1 MAISTHEKV
10 EGPERV
16 HHQAVG
22 RSGGMGK
29 RRRAKPQPP
38 MTPMI
43 DVTFQLLL
51 FFIMTFEFRQSEGM
65 IPGTLPTGPIVDPR
79 VLPPLPVDPIRIRLI
94 PSADRLSAS
103 YEMSGI
109 PAAIR
114 SPGQLGELLRS
125 RQEQIGSREVPI
137 VIFPSDDV
145 PWKYVVEA
153 FNQAKKARFEKI
165 GFGKVL

>member
-10 EGPERV
+10 EGPEKV

-22 RSGGMGK
+22 RGGGNGK

-65 IPGTLPTGPIVDPR
+65 IPGTLPGN
-79 VLPPLPVDPIRIRLI
+79 VLPYGHIDQPDPIRIRLI
-94 PSADRLSAS
+94 PSADRQSAS
-103 YEMSGI
+103 YEMSGV
-109 PAAIR
+109 PAAVR
-114 SPGQLGELLRS
+114 SPGQLGKLLQS
-125 RQEQIGSREVPI
+125 RQEMIGSREVPI

-153 FNQAKKARFEKI
+153 FNQAKKARFDKI

>member
-22 RSGGMGK
+22 GGGTGK
-29 RRRAKPQPP
+29 RRSRKPQPP

-65 IPGTLPTGPIVDPR
+65 IPGTLPGN
-79 VLPPLPVDPIRIRLI
+79 LPPYGHIVGRPDPIRIRLI
-94 PSADRLSAS
+94 PSADCLSAS
-103 YEMSGI
+103 YEMSGV
-109 PAAIR
+109 PAAVR
-114 SPGQLGELLRS
+114 SPGKLGELLQS
-125 RQEQIGSREVPI
+125 RQEMIGSREVPI

-153 FNQAKKARFEKI
+153 FNQAKKARFDKI

>member
-29 RRRAKPQPP
+29 RRTAKPQTP

-65 IPGTLPTGPIVDPR
+65 IPGTLPVIDDGLITRADPPVGAGPDPYSPDS
-79 VLPPLPVDPIRIRLI
+79 L
-94 PSADRLSAS
+94 
-103 YEMSGI
+103 GG
-109 PAAIR
+109 PAV
-114 SPGQLGELLRS
+114 GQLRDVGNPCGDQES
-125 RQEQIGSREVPI
+125 R
-137 VIFPSDDV
+137 
-145 PWKYVVEA
+145 
-153 FNQAKKARFEKI
+153 
-165 GFGKVL
+165 

>member
-1 MAISTHEKV
+1 MAISTDEKV
-10 EGPERV
+10 EGGERV
-16 HHQAVG
+16 HHAVG
-22 RSGGMGK
+22 RRGGIGK
-29 RRRAKPQPP
+29 RGSAKPQPP

-65 IPGTLPTGPIVDPR
+65 IPGTLPGGTIVSPG
-79 VLPPLPVDPIRIRLI
+79 VLPTVDPIRIRLI
-94 PSADRLSAS
+94 PSADGQSAS

-109 PAAIR
+109 ATAVT
-114 SPGQLGELLRS
+114 SPGQLGEMLQS